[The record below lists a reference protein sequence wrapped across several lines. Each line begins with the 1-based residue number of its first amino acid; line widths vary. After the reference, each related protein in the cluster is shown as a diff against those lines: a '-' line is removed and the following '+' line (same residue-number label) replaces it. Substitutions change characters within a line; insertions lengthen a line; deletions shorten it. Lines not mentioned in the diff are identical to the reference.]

1 MHLSFKEV
9 VNMSVRL
16 IATPELCYFICTSM
30 SRVNSCLMTR
40 NIEMLVIHI
49 LN

>member
-16 IATPELCYFICTSM
+16 IATPELCYFICTCH
-30 SRVNSCLMTR
+30 VW
-40 NIEMLVIHI
+40 IHVSWQET
-49 LN
+49 LECW